1 MKKLSIIV
9 AVALLL
15 VLAGALPVAAQGPA
29 FSNAVFGGPT
39 PWIEDLSTFY
49 KSMASDIQAGNLPS
63 RTLFLP
69 DQISTW
75 DVGTWY
81 EGGMAYSVTTVAG
94 LQVGDIV
101 CKTYDQYDTPD
112 YTSDPYNR
120 FSGDSFCILIDDYVH
135 NPVNDRIIDW
145 LHYIIKET
153 DGTYTLV
160 SGQGV
165 YWLVGDGQEQPSL
178 AATIGTGLRM
188 SEDYQVYSEA
198 TLANTTVS
206 SRGYTSGTDVT
217 SGTLIATQSF
227 SNDQHVV
234 NEAWVDDDFDAS
246 TAGWGETHFAT
257 IQEAIDA
264 VLEGGTVHVA
274 DGTYSENPT
283 MDKPLNLVGPA
294 DSSSATIEGTLTLA
308 STADGALIDRINFLA
323 VDSADNIVLQ
333 GVNGVTIVNCSFDGA
348 GGFMSGGRAV
358 QMSPK
363 CSNVTIDNCTF
374 QNGYY
379 VTIQG
384 IVDNLT
390 VRNSTIT
397 NVKSGI
403 NLQSGNNLVVENT
416 DVSVVAQGET
426 NDTYCVRFSSNLP
439 SVSTNMSIAGGTF
452 SVNKNNIDAALG
464 TYHSA
469 IIVRSGAGGQLKA
482 NWLSIDG
489 EVVNLSTTQLDAT
502 SNYWGPEGPDE
513 PEGRVSG
520 EVDTSNWLSPERVL
534 TEYPEIDLPTLSL
547 QAPVATGKTGL
558 ADVQVMLD
566 PGDFEVFG
574 FEFIVRYDADVLS
587 AEPDDVQPGEVL
599 KDMDQLDLE
608 SMSGEGGYTWIVQQ
622 PEAGKLYVRVTLL
635 DDENDS
641 IAGIMGTEAELAKVS
656 FTAAATGDCADPSDV
671 WLSDEILTQKQDG
684 ARIHPVTVGEPVAIT
699 AYKLVPVSGVVELQG
714 RSSGKWNG
722 VAVSLDGTDN
732 GLFDYGTTTDSAGAW
747 AAQVACGRYD
757 VYVDMNAYLDAES
770 KAADIMSA
778 WDSMVKLL
786 GGNAN
791 ENTPHKIF
799 LDDVVAIANVIG
811 KAAEDMSSQNLYPD
825 INDDG
830 TINILDLVLAGI
842 NYTEEGPK
850 GF

>member
-1 MKKLSIIV
+1 
-9 AVALLL
+9 
-15 VLAGALPVAAQGPA
+15 
-29 FSNAVFGGPT
+29 
-39 PWIEDLSTFY
+39 
-49 KSMASDIQAGNLPS
+49 
-63 RTLFLP
+63 
-69 DQISTW
+69 
-75 DVGTWY
+75 
-81 EGGMAYSVTTVAG
+81 
-94 LQVGDIV
+94 
-101 CKTYDQYDTPD
+101 
-112 YTSDPYNR
+112 
-120 FSGDSFCILIDDYVH
+120 
-135 NPVNDRIIDW
+135 
-145 LHYIIKET
+145 
-153 DGTYTLV
+153 
-160 SGQGV
+160 
-165 YWLVGDGQEQPSL
+165 
-178 AATIGTGLRM
+178 
-188 SEDYQVYSEA
+188 
-198 TLANTTVS
+198 
-206 SRGYTSGTDVT
+206 VT

-308 STADGALIDRINFLA
+308 STAGGALIDRINFLA

-384 IVDNLT
+384 NVDDLT

-397 NVKSGI
+397 SVKSGI
-403 NLQSGNNLVVENT
+403 NLQAGNNLVVENT

-482 NWLSIDG
+482 NWLSIAG

-502 SNYWGPEGPDE
+502 YNWWGSATGPAA
-513 PEGRVSG
+513 GQVSG
-520 EVDTSNWLSPERVL
+520 DVL
-534 TEYPEIDLPTLSL
+534 TSPWLG
-547 QAPVATGKTGL
+547 QAPAASEFPDGPALVVDAIPESVVGGQEFVAS
-558 ADVQVMLD
+558 VYVV
-566 PGDFEVFG
+566 PGTFEVFG
-574 FEFIVRYDADVLS
+574 FEFVLDV
-587 AEPDDVQPGEVL
+587 PDGITLTSVQPGAFLARMEQF
-599 KDMDQLDLE
+599 D
-608 SMSGEGGYTWIVQQ
+608 SGDGSGGYTWLVDGSQ
-622 PEAGKLYVRVTLL
+622 VHVTLL
-635 DDENDS
+635 DDALNSVQGIKGAAAEVAKVTFATRQYDACKTAIELSLADGLLAEKDDAQKVEPNLHDDS
-641 IAGIMGTEAELAKVS
+641 ISI
-656 FTAAATGDCADPSDV
+656 
-671 WLSDEILTQKQDG
+671 
-684 ARIHPVTVGEPVAIT
+684 
-699 AYKLVPVSGVVELQG
+699 YNPVSAGGVVELQG
-714 RSSGKWNG
+714 RSDWTG
-722 VAVSLDGTDN
+722 ATVSLAGSPFSYAGIVTN
-732 GLFDYGTTTDSAGAW
+732 ETGAW
-747 AAQVACGRYD
+747 NAEVACGKYN

-770 KAADIMSA
+770 KAAEIVSA
-778 WDSMVKLL
+778 WNRVVKLL
-786 GGNAN
+786 GGNAS
-791 ENTPHKIF
+791 ENTPDKIF

-811 KAAEDMSSQNLYPD
+811 TNDTSPGENLYPD
-825 INDDG
+825 INADG